1 MTFKKFAAD
10 FTDRAQANAT
20 GNAMQ
25 DFLEPPPD
33 ALTIFEH
40 GPERWRVE
48 AYFDTAQGPRDI
60 AAELAGFIPEPL
72 PAFTTEDVPDLNW
85 VAISQAALPPVRA
98 GRFTIHGSHD
108 RDRVARGPNTILID
122 AGEAFGTAH
131 HATTLGCLL
140 AIDRLE
146 RSHAFGP
153 VLDLGCGSGVLAIA
167 VAKSLPHARIVAADM
182 DAQSVKVAAENVRLN
197 GVARQIKVTEASA
210 TTHPDIRSR
219 APFDLLIANI
229 LAGPLIQLAPSFSR
243 AVAQR
248 GTLVL
253 SGILIPQAPE
263 VIASYL
269 TQGFTLQR
277 HDRITGWS
285 TLTFA
290 RR

>member
-140 AIDRLE
+140 AIDRLV

>member
-1 MTFKKFAAD
+1 MTCKKFAAD
-10 FTDRAQANAT
+10 FNDRAQAYAT
-20 GNAMQ
+20 GNALQ

-33 ALTIFEH
+33 ALTVFEN
-40 GPERWRVE
+40 GPDRWRVE
-48 AYFDTAQGPRDI
+48 AYFDATEGPRDI
-60 AAELAGFIPEPL
+60 VSELAGFLPEPL
-72 PAFTTEDVPDLNW
+72 PAFAVEDVPELNW

-108 RDRVARGPNTILID
+108 SERVARGPNTILID

-140 AIDRLE
+140 AIDRLV
-146 RSHAFGP
+146 RSQTFNA

-167 VAKSLPHARIVAADM
+167 VAKSLPHSQILAADM

-197 GVARQIKVTEASA
+197 GSARQIRVTQASTA
-210 TTHPDIRSR
+210 THPDIRSR

-229 LAGPLIQLAPSFSR
+229 LAGPLIQLAPSLAR
-243 AVAQR
+243 AVTKG

-263 VIASYL
+263 VIANYL
-269 TQGFTLQR
+269 TQGFSLLR

>member
-1 MTFKKFAAD
+1 MTIKKFAAD
-10 FTDRAQANAT
+10 FTDRAQAYAT
-20 GNAMQ
+20 GNALQ

-33 ALTIFEH
+33 ALTVFEN
-40 GPERWRVE
+40 GPDRWRVE

-60 AAELAGFIPEPL
+60 AGELAGLIPEPL

-140 AIDRLE
+140 AIDRLV
-146 RSHAFGP
+146 RSHTFGS

-197 GVARQIKVTEASA
+197 GVARQIKVTQASA

-229 LAGPLIQLAPSFSR
+229 LAGPLIRLAPSLSR
-243 AVAQR
+243 AVAQS

-269 TQGFTLQR
+269 AQGFALLR